1 MNGARKDS
9 PLRRQ
14 SGSADAE
21 KTCTTSLG
29 IQLWQTFLSEATT
42 ALEVREALVCGR

>member
-1 MNGARKDS
+1 MNVARKNS

-21 KTCTTSLG
+21 KTVLDARW
-29 IQLWQTFLSEATT
+29 IMI
-42 ALEVREALVCGR
+42 